1 MSSLVKNVGTIG
13 GLTAVSRVFGF
24 ARDMILA
31 RVLGAGLAA
40 DAWQLAFTL
49 PNTFRRLFA
58 EGAFSVAFVP
68 MYTRE
73 LHGEG
78 GGEAAADRFAGEV
91 LAVFVWVLLGFSA
104 LAMLAMPGIVWLLAS
119 EYQSV
124 PGKFEL
130 AVSLSR
136 ITFPYLMLVS
146 LVAMLSGLL
155 NARSR
160 FAPGAVVPV
169 LLNIV
174 LIAGI
179 LTGYWLREN
188 RGGSDITVAYAQ
200 SIALA
205 LAGVAQLAYMA
216 WATRK
221 AGVRLEIKFP
231 RFTPRVKRLCLL
243 MLPATFGAGVY
254 QISQLVDTFFA
265 TSLPQGSLTLLK
277 MADRLNQMPLGIFGI
292 ALGTAILP
300 MLARHIQSGDGRE
313 AQRLQGNA
321 VEVGTLLTLPA
332 AAALAICAPAFV
344 TAFFVGGKMT
354 AADGAIMANIVVAL
368 VAGLPA
374 YVLVKVF
381 QPAFFSREDIRTPV
395 WVAAGAL
402 VINIALNVKI
412 IGIDIGGGT
421 IGGPTEL
428 FGRTFDL
435 RELTFPAITVEGLG
449 YGIVGLAAATAITS
463 TLNVLALYTILQVR
477 GWFHFTAKLAGRI
490 LRQLVAT
497 TVMGAL
503 LWWLVPRLADR
514 FGGNVFERIWS
525 IALLV
530 GAGAGAFFLVAWAI
544 GAVDKDLIGQLRRK
558 RPAEPVN
565 LSA

>member
-1 MSSLVKNVGTIG
+1 MSSLVRNVGTIG

-24 ARDMILA
+24 IRDMLVS
-31 RVLGAGLAA
+31 RVLGAGLAS

-68 MYTRE
+68 LYAKA

-78 GGEAAADRFAGEV
+78 GEEAADRFANDV
-91 LAVFVWVLLGFSA
+91 LAVFIWVLLAFSA
-104 LAMLAMPGIVWLLAS
+104 LAMLAMPGIVWLLARD
-119 EYQSV
+119 YQDV

-130 AVSLSR
+130 AVSLST

-160 FAPGAVVPV
+160 FAPGAFVPV
-169 LLNIV
+169 LLNLV
-174 LIAGI
+174 LIGGIVAG
-179 LTGYWLREN
+179 YVLREDF
-188 RGGSDITVAYAQ
+188 GGSDVTVAYAQ

-205 LAGVAQLAYMA
+205 LAGAAQLAYMA

-221 AGVRLEIKFP
+221 AGVHLKISLP
-231 RFTPRVKRLCLL
+231 RFTPAVRRLGMLI
-243 MLPATFGAGVY
+243 LPATFGAGIY

-277 MADRLNQMPLGIFGI
+277 LADRLNQMPLGIFGI

-300 MLARHIQSGDGRE
+300 MLARHIQTGDSRE
-313 AQRLQGNA
+313 AQRLQANA

-354 AADGAIMANIVVAL
+354 PDKGAIMAHIVVAL
-368 VAGLPA
+368 VCGLPA

-381 QPAFFSREDIRTPV
+381 QPAFFSREDTRTPV
-395 WVAAGAL
+395 MIAAGAL
-402 VINIALNVKI
+402 VINIALNFLVV
-412 IGIDIGGGT
+412 
-421 IGGPTEL
+421 PR
-428 FGRTFDL
+428 F
-435 RELTFPAITVEGLG
+435 
-449 YGIVGLAAATAITS
+449 GIVGLAAATATTA
-463 TLNVLALYTILQVR
+463 TLNVVTLYTILQLR
-477 GWFHFTAKLAGRI
+477 GWFHFTGKLAGRI
-490 LRQLVAT
+490 GRQIVAT
-497 TVMGAL
+497 GAMSAA
-503 LWWLVPRLADR
+503 LWWLMPLMASRY
-514 FGGNVFERIWS
+514 GGTVFERLWS
-525 IALLV
+525 LGALVSAGLV
-530 GAGAGAFFLVAWAI
+530 VFFAVAWLT
-544 GAVDKDLIGQLRRK
+544 GALDKELIAQLRRRRAPK
-558 RPAEPVN
+558 QPVDLAE
-565 LSA
+565 

>member
-24 ARDMILA
+24 ARDMLLA

-68 MYTRE
+68 MYSRA

-78 GGEAAADRFAGEV
+78 GEEEADRFAGDV
-91 LAVFVWVLLGFSA
+91 LSVFVWVLLGFSA
-104 LAMLAMPGIVWLLAS
+104 VCIVAMPGIVWLLAS
-119 EYQSV
+119 EYREV

-130 AVSLSR
+130 SVVLSQV
-136 ITFPYLMLVS
+136 TFPYLMLVS

-160 FAPGAVVPV
+160 FAPGAFVPV

-174 LIAGI
+174 LIGGI
-179 LTGYWLREN
+179 VTGYYLRGPE
-188 RGGSDITVAYAQ
+188 GDDVIVAW
-200 SIALA
+200 SLA
-205 LAGVAQLAYMA
+205 ISLVVAGLAQLAYMW
-216 WATRK
+216 WAKRR
-221 AGVRLEIKFP
+221 AGVRLRITVPK
-231 RFTPRVKRLCLL
+231 FTPEVKRLCLL

-277 MADRLNQMPLGIFGI
+277 LADRLNQMPLGIFGI
-292 ALGTAILP
+292 ALGTASLP
-300 MLARHIQSGDGRE
+300 MLARHIQLGDDRE
-313 AQRLQGNA
+313 AQRLQANA

-344 TAFFVGGKMT
+344 TAFFVGGRMT
-354 AADGAIMANIVVAL
+354 HDDGAVMANIVIAL

-381 QPAFFSREDIRTPV
+381 QPAFFSREDTRTPV
-395 WVAAGAL
+395 WVAAGVL
-402 VINIALNVKI
+402 TINIAINFMVV
-412 IGIDIGGGT
+412 
-421 IGGPTEL
+421 P
-428 FGRTFDL
+428 
-435 RELTFPAITVEGLG
+435 V
-449 YGIVGLAAATAITS
+449 YGIVGLAGATAFTA
-463 TLNVLALYTILQVR
+463 TLNVLTLYTILQLR
-477 GWFHFTAKLAGRI
+477 GWFRFTGKLAGRI
-490 LRQLVAT
+490 ARQILAT
-497 TVMGAL
+497 AAMSAL
-503 LWWLVPRLADR
+503 LWWMMPLLADR
-514 FGGNVFERIWS
+514 FGGSVIERVWS
-525 IALLV
+525 ISLLV
-530 GAGAGAFFLVAWAI
+530 AAGGVLFFAVAWVI
-544 GAVDKDLIGQLRRK
+544 GAIDRDLIGQLRRK

-565 LSA
+565 LSE

>member
-1 MSSLVKNVGTIG
+1 LSSLVKNVGTIG
-13 GLTAVSRVFGF
+13 GLTALSRIFGF
-24 ARDMILA
+24 ARDMLLA

-68 MYTRE
+68 MYTRT
-73 LHGEG
+73 LSGED
-78 GGEAAADRFAGEV
+78 GERAADRFAGDV
-91 LAVFVWVLLGFSA
+91 LSVFVWVLLGFSA
-104 LAMLAMPGIVWLLAS
+104 LAMLVMPGIVWLLAR
-119 EYQSV
+119 EYQTV

-146 LVAMLSGLL
+146 LVAMLSGVL

-160 FAPGAVVPV
+160 FAPGAFVPV
-169 LLNIV
+169 LLNVV
-174 LIAGI
+174 LIGGI
-179 LTGYWLREN
+179 LAGYYLREN
-188 RGGSDITVAYAQ
+188 TGGSDVTVAYAQ

-221 AGVRLEIKFP
+221 AGVRLRIRFP
-231 RFTPRVKRLCLL
+231 RFTPQVKRLCML
-243 MLPATFGAGVY
+243 MLPATFGAGIY

-300 MLARHIQSGDGRE
+300 MLARHIQMDDARE
-313 AQRLQGNA
+313 AQRLQANA

-354 AADGAIMANIVVAL
+354 DADGAIMANIVMAL

-381 QPAFFSREDIRTPV
+381 QPAFFSREDTRTPV

-402 VINIALNVKI
+402 AINI
-412 IGIDIGGGT
+412 T
-421 IGGPTEL
+421 INFIVVP
-428 FGRTFDL
+428 
-435 RELTFPAITVEGLG
+435 I
-449 YGIVGLAAATAITS
+449 YGIVGLAGATAFTA
-463 TLNVLALYTILQVR
+463 TLNVLTLYTLLHRR
-477 GWFHFTAKLAGRI
+477 GWFHMTGKLAGRI
-490 LRQLVAT
+490 ARQIVAT
-497 TVMGAL
+497 LAMSAL
-503 LWWLVPRLADR
+503 LMWLMPMMADR
-514 FGGNVFERIWS
+514 YGGNVIERVWS
-525 IALLV
+525 LAVLVSAGMVAFFMVAYLV
-530 GAGAGAFFLVAWAI
+530 GAI
-544 GAVDKDLIGQLRRK
+544 DKDLLAQLRRK
-558 RPAEPVN
+558 PRAGQVDLAE
-565 LSA
+565 